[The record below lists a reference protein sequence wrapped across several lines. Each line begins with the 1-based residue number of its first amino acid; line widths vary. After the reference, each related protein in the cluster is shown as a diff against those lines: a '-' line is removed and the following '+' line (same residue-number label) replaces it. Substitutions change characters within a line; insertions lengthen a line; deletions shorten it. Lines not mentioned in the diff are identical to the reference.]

1 MTIETTKTAIAA
13 AAQIGAESTRDD
25 LIGWLSANDSNG
37 VYSDAACKAEGCP
50 SLTLSGAW
58 QMVAI
63 AALDLDDGAT
73 VIAVW

>member
-13 AAQIGAESTRDD
+13 AAQIKTESTRAD
-25 LIGWLSANDSNG
+25 LIDWLSANDSNG
-37 VYSDAACKAEGCP
+37 VYSDAACKAECCP
-50 SLTLSGAW
+50 ALTLSDAW

-73 VIAVW
+73 VIAA